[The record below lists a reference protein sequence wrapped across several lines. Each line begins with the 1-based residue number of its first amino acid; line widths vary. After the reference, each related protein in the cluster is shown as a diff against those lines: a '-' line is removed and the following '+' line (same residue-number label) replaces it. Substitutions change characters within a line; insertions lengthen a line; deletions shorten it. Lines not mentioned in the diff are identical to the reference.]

1 MKELICPNC
10 NKPFS
15 VNDADYAMLLSQ
27 VKNAEFQAE
36 VTRRLGELR
45 TQWQTEQRAS
55 TLAADNAHQQA
66 LNAKEKALQEKET
79 QVRQLME
86 RLNSY
91 EQIKAAELSKV
102 LVEKDQLIQQLRNEK
117 SLAVMQE
124 QQRLQTAIQQRDN
137 AIRDLQSKQQ
147 LAASEAQIR
156 EQGIRE
162 DYEAK
167 LRLAEEE
174 VKRYKEFK
182 MRLSTKMIGESLEI
196 HCSTLFNR
204 FLRQMLPNAYFEKD
218 NDASSGSKGDF
229 IFRDYDD
236 GHEYISI
243 MFEMKNEMD
252 TTATKH
258 KNEDFFAK
266 LDKDRREKGCEYA
279 ILVSM
284 LEPESELYNGGIVD
298 VSYKYEKMY
307 VIRPDFFLPIISLL
321 VQTSKKSIEYQKQ
334 LAIAKSQSIDVTHF
348 EEQLSDFKEK
358 FGRNYRLA
366 SEKFHTAI
374 DEIDKSIT
382 HLQKIKDALI
392 GSENNL
398 RLANDKAEEL
408 TIKRLTRGNPTMKA
422 KFDEAGQTN
431 L

>member
-10 NKPFS
+10 HKPFS
-15 VNDADYAMLLSQ
+15 VDDADYALLLNQ
-27 VKNAEFQAE
+27 VKNDEFQTE
-36 VTRRLGELR
+36 VTRRLNELR
-45 TQWQTEQRAS
+45 VQWQNEQRAN
-55 TLAADNAHQQA
+55 TLAANNAHQQA
-66 LNAKEKALQEKET
+66 LNDKDRALQEKESQIQKLAEQLRSFE
-79 QVRQLME
+79 QV
-86 RLNSY
+86 
-91 EQIKAAELSKV
+91 KAAELRTARM
-102 LVEKDQLIQQLRNEK
+102 E
-117 SLAVMQE
+117 E
-124 QQRLQTAIQQRDN
+124 QQRQQNELLRRDN
-137 AIRDLQSKQQ
+137 TIRELQSKQQ

-156 EQGIRE
+156 EQGIRDE
-162 DYEAK
+162 YEGK
-167 LRLAEEE
+167 LRLAQEE
-174 VKRYKEFK
+174 VERYKEFK
-182 MRLSTKMIGESLEI
+182 LRQSTKMLGESLEI
-196 HCSTLFNR
+196 HCATLFNQYMR
-204 FLRQMLPNAYFEKD
+204 PMMPGAYFEKD
-218 NDASSGSKGDF
+218 NDASNGSKGDF
-229 IFRDYDD
+229 IFRDYADEQ
-236 GHEYISI
+236 EYISI
-243 MFEMKNEMD
+243 MFEMKNEND
-252 TTATKH
+252 ETATKH

-279 ILVSM
+279 VLVST
-284 LEPESELYNGGIVD
+284 LEADNEWYNQGIVD

-307 VIRPDFFLPIISLL
+307 VIRPNFFVPFIQML
-321 VQTSKKSIEYQKQ
+321 VQANKKSIDYQKQ

-422 KFDEAGQTN
+422 KFEEAQIAIDN
-431 L
+431 E